1 MGNTTYHPHPA
12 KVPYKLFLLKGK
24 RSESTRY
31 TFCVSNGD
39 YVPLSRRFPFLALYQ
54 VLFFKSLS
62 DGSIDLL
69 YKRSMDGSPS
79 TLNAYPIKGYRLL
92 VSGSPKVENL
102 NISKTFV
109 SKI

>member
-1 MGNTTYHPHPA
+1 M
-12 KVPYKLFLLKGK
+12 
-24 RSESTRY
+24 
-31 TFCVSNGD
+31 
-39 YVPLSRRFPFLALYQ
+39 PLSRRFPFLALYQ
-54 VLFFKSLS
+54 VLFLKSLS